1 MNPSNS
7 SSVNAVALAWRR
19 FVRGLPTE
27 INSVERALETGLR
40 SFSQW
45 RTCLDTAQRHAERV
59 NRHMHRRAA
68 PTKPD
73 NVGWRS
79 LTLLAKTESRTA
91 EGIARALEVHPDVV
105 RRALKTF
112 RERGWVAS
120 SATYTRDEPRA
131 FTITALGRGVLA
143 RHHAAGLE
151 PTEV

>member
-1 MNPSNS
+1 MNTSNS
-7 SSVNAVALAWRR
+7 SDVNAVALAWRR
-19 FVRGLPTE
+19 FARGLPTE
-27 INSVERALETGLR
+27 VNSVERALETGLR

-45 RTCLDTAQRHAERV
+45 RVCLDTANRQAERV

-73 NVGWRS
+73 NIGWRS
-79 LTLLAKTESRTA
+79 LTLLSMTEPRTA

-105 RRALKTF
+105 RRALKIF
-112 RERGWVAS
+112 RERGWVAA

-131 FTITALGRGVLA
+131 FTITALGCSVLA
-143 RHHAAGLE
+143 RHNAAGLE

>member
-1 MNPSNS
+1 MNTSNS
-7 SSVNAVALAWRR
+7 SGINAVGLAWRR
-19 FVRGLPTE
+19 FARGLPSE
-27 INSVERALETGLR
+27 INSVEQALETGLR

-45 RTCLDTAQRHAERV
+45 RTCLDTAQRQADRV
-59 NRHMHRRAA
+59 NRHAHRRAA

-79 LTLLAKTESRTA
+79 LALLAKTEPRTA

-105 RRALKTF
+105 RRTLKTF
-112 RERGWVAS
+112 RERGWVAAN
-120 SATYTRDEPRA
+120 ATYTRDEPRA

-143 RHHAAGLE
+143 RHNAADLE